1 MQKIILIGFLLLAGC
16 LSKNFYNHISGE
28 QSLIGLRIPVSSES
42 TFDVISHLNGQNI
55 SVKDKSNIY
64 HQYEISYSNNFFNVI
79 QINEYIKGIIQVS
92 TNNFLV
98 R

>member
-1 MQKIILIGFLLLAGC
+1 MQKIILICLLLLAGC

-28 QSLIGLRIPVSSES
+28 QSLIGLKLPFSSSSES

-79 QINEYIKGIIQVS
+79 QINEYIKGII
-92 TNNFLV
+92 
-98 R
+98 

>member
-16 LSKNFYNHISGE
+16 YQSRNFYTHTSGE
-28 QSLIGLRIPVSSES
+28 QSLIGLKIPVSSENS
-42 TFDVISHLNGQNI
+42 FDVVSHLNGQNI

-79 QINEYIKGIIQVS
+79 QINELIKGII
-92 TNNFLV
+92 
-98 R
+98 